1 MNIPN
6 FLSLLRIILVPVI
19 VIFLIQ
25 NEYAKA
31 LIAFFVAGLTD
42 ALDGALARLL
52 KKQTELGAFLDPLA
66 DKILLSTSF
75 ISLSIFGLIP
85 GWLTVIVISRDLII
99 LIGIITLTMLSVTY
113 EIKPVFVSKITTALQ
128 IGTVF
133 ISLSLK
139 IFAYNE
145 ISYDLI
151 KILFW
156 LTAFFTVISGLV
168 YILKGIKFL
177 NRTPE
182 K

>member
-1 MNIPN
+1 MNLPN
-6 FLSLLRIILVPVI
+6 KLTLARVIAVPFFIVLFLMGYNCWAAVL
-19 VIFLIQ
+19 F
-25 NEYAKA
+25 
-31 LIAFFVAGLTD
+31 IAAAATD
-42 ALDGALARLL
+42 ALDGHLARKNGLVTNFG
-52 KKQTELGAFLDPLA
+52 KIMDPLA

>member
-31 LIAFFVAGLTD
+31 LITFFVAGLTD

-99 LIGIITLTMLSVTY
+99 LIGIITLTMMSITY
-113 EIKPVFVSKITTALQ
+113 EIKPVFVSKVTTALQ

-139 IFAYNE
+139 IFAYNA

-177 NRTPE
+177 NRTSE

>member
-6 FLSLLRIILVPVI
+6 ILSLLRIILVPVI

-31 LIAFFVAGLTD
+31 LITFFVAGLTD

-85 GWLTVIVISRDLII
+85 GWLAVIVISRDLII
-99 LIGIITLTMLSVTY
+99 LIGIITLTMMSITY

-133 ISLSLK
+133 ISLFLK

-145 ISYDLI
+145 IGYNFI
-151 KILFW
+151 NILFW
-156 LTAFFTVISGLV
+156 LTAFFTVVSGLV

-177 NRTPE
+177 NRTSE